1 MLGMLTIAST
11 PGVARVF
18 GSSVIAR
25 LPLAMLSIALL
36 VHAERLTGSFA
47 VAGAVSGAYAI
58 ATGIGGPLLG
68 RVVDRRGQTAVLL
81 ASAAVEAALLIVAA
95 VLPAGVSAPVL
106 VAIAAALG
114 LASPPLGACVRTLF
128 PGLLAD
134 AGAVRKAYAVDA
146 SVVELTWI
154 SGPPLALGLGALF
167 STGAAL
173 AAAGAVLLLGTAAFA
188 AHPASRNWRPEP
200 AGEPQRGGALRAPAM
215 RTLVAV
221 LLAAG
226 VLFGAVEVA
235 VAAATGALGS
245 TAAAG
250 PLLGI
255 WGVGSLLGGLLAT
268 RFGAVADSA
277 TGLVLV
283 LAALAAG
290 HLALV
295 AAAGSVIALA
305 ATLLIAGMAIAPT
318 YAGVYMMVDR
328 AAPAGTATEA
338 FAWLATATAVGAAA
352 GAAGAGALVEAAGP
366 TAAFVLGGGAG
377 VVATIVALMRA
388 ESVPTAAVTVGT

>member
-1 MLGMLTIAST
+1 MSTIAST

-18 GSSVIAR
+18 GSSVVAR

-36 VHAERLTGSFA
+36 VHAQRLTGSFA
-47 VAGAVSGAYAI
+47 AAGAVSGAYAI
-58 ATGIGGPLLG
+58 AAGAGGPLLG
-68 RVVDRRGQTAVLL
+68 RLVDRRGQTIVLL
-81 ASAAVEAALLIVAA
+81 AAAVVDAALLAVAA
-95 VLPAGVSAPVL
+95 LLPQGTDAVVL

-128 PGLLAD
+128 PGLLD
-134 AGAVRKAYAVDA
+134 DDCRVRRAYAVDA
-146 SVVELTWI
+146 TAVELTWI
-154 SGPPLALGLGALF
+154 SGPPLALGLGSLF

-173 AAAGAVLLLGTAAFA
+173 AAAGAVLLGGTAAFA
-188 AHPASRNWRPEP
+188 AHPASRAWRPAP
-200 AGEPQRGGALRAPAM
+200 KAGHGPRGALSSPAM

-268 RFGAVADSA
+268 RFGS
-277 TGLVLV
+277 GGIVLV

-295 AAAGSVIALA
+295 AAAGSVLALGA
-305 ATLLIAGMAIAPT
+305 VLLVAGMAIAPT
-318 YAGVYMMVDR
+318 YAIVYTMVDD

-338 FAWLATATAVGAAA
+338 FAWLSTAVAVGAAL
-352 GAAGAGALVEAAGP
+352 GAAAAGVLADSAGP
-366 TAAFVLGGGAG
+366 AAAFALGGGAG
-377 VVATIVALMRA
+377 LVATIVALLRA
-388 ESVPTAAVTVGT
+388 RTVRPAVAAT

>member
-1 MLGMLTIAST
+1 MSTIAST

-18 GSSVIAR
+18 GSSVVAR

-36 VHAERLTGSFA
+36 VHAQRLTGSFA
-47 VAGAVSGAYAI
+47 AAGAVAGAYAI

-68 RVVDRRGQTAVLL
+68 RLVDRRGQTAVLL
-81 ASAAVEAALLIVAA
+81 SAAVLEAGLLVAA
-95 VLPAGVSAPVL
+95 ATLPAGTPATVL

-114 LASPPLGACVRTLF
+114 FASPPLGACVRTLF
-128 PGLLAD
+128 PDLLED
-134 AGAVRKAYAVDA
+134 ETAVRKAYAVDA

-154 SGPPLALGLGALF
+154 SGPPLALGIGALF

-173 AAAGAVLLLGTAAFA
+173 AAAGAVLLAGTAVFA
-188 AHPASRNWRPEP
+188 AHPASRAWRPD
-200 AGEPQRGGALRAPAM
+200 ATGHDHRGGAMRAPAM
-215 RTLVAV
+215 RTLVVV
-221 LLAAG
+221 LIAAG
-226 VLFGAVEVA
+226 LLFGAVEVA
-235 VAAATGALGS
+235 VAAATGALEN

-268 RFGAVADSA
+268 RFGGGAHGA

-283 LAALAAG
+283 LTALGAG

-295 AAAGSVIALA
+295 AAAGSVYALA
-305 ATLLIAGMAIAPT
+305 AVLLIAGTAIAPT
-318 YAGVYMMVDR
+318 YASVYAMVDR

-338 FAWLATATAVGAAA
+338 FAWLSTAVAVGAAA
-352 GAAGAGALVEAAGP
+352 GAAAAGALVDTAGP
-366 TAAFVLGGGAG
+366 TAAFALGGAAG
-377 VVATIVALMRA
+377 LVAALAALSRA
-388 ESVPTAAVTVGT
+388 ASLPQLKPIEA